1 MHFNCLDKNSLNAL
15 VSKEILSFLKQ
26 WEDLTFDLFILKRC
40 LELQVKVLRQSLV
53 DLVCRERNDDW
64 PDVLEQHLDF
74 AGLLADLLSVRIV
87 EHPELFYV
95 D

>member
-1 MHFNCLDKNSLNAL
+1 M
-15 VSKEILSFLKQ
+15 KQ

-87 EHPELFYV
+87 VHPELF
-95 D
+95 